1 MIESIFHQIFLFFPL
16 ILGAYLSISLMKVP
30 DLSLESAYLFG
41 AVMGGLTA
49 SDGIVSYFV
58 AIGGGAVVGAITGM
72 LNQLCRLPFLLAAI
86 VVNGLFHGIVQ
97 FALKGALMSIKPAF
111 GAGVEWTVLIAVTAV
126 LVGFSYLILR
136 SQLGYAFAIYGNNPL
151 FFKRHHVST
160 KYVVICGTVLGGA
173 AAGLSGYLFAVANGF
188 VDVTM
193 NYGIVLLGITSLML
207 GKVFLDRQQPNL
219 VAPFLGIVLFFVLQH
234 ALIKCGFP
242 LRYFNAFQAVMILAI
257 WVFSK
262 RAKVRFATDH
272 LGV

>member
-1 MIESIFHQIFLFFPL
+1 
-16 ILGAYLSISLMKVP
+16 
-30 DLSLESAYLFG
+30 
-41 AVMGGLTA
+41 
-49 SDGIVSYFV
+49 
-58 AIGGGAVVGAITGM
+58 VG
-72 LNQLCRLPFLLAAI
+72 
-86 VVNGLFHGIVQ
+86 
-97 FALKGALMSIKPAF
+97 
-111 GAGVEWTVLIAVTAV
+111 
-126 LVGFSYLILR
+126 LVGFSYFLLR

-160 KYVVICGTVLGGA
+160 KYVVIVGTVLGGA
-173 AAGLSGYLFAVANGF
+173 AAGLSGYLFATANGF

-219 VAPFLGIVLFFVLQH
+219 MAPFLGIVLFFILQH
-234 ALIKCGFP
+234 ALIKCGFS

-257 WVFSK
+257 WIFSQ

>member
-1 MIESIFHQIFLFFPL
+1 MIESIFHQILLFFPL

-49 SDGIVSYFV
+49 SEGIVSYFI
-58 AIGGGAVVGAITGM
+58 AICGGAAVGALTGV
-72 LNQLCRLPFLLAAI
+72 LNQLCRLPFLLSAI
-86 VVNGLFHGIVQ
+86 VVNGLFHGIAQ
-97 FALKGALMSIKPAF
+97 FALKGALLSIKPSF
-111 GAGVEWTVLIAVTAV
+111 ETGWTMLIVITIV
-126 LVGFSYLILR
+126 LVSVSYLLLR

-160 KYVVICGTVLGGA
+160 KYVVIFGTVLGGA
-173 AAGLSGYLFAVANGF
+173 AAGLSGYLFATANGF

-193 NYGIVLLGITSLML
+193 NYGIVLLGITALML
-207 GKVFLDRQQPNL
+207 GKVFLDKQQPNL
-219 VAPFLGIVLFFVLQH
+219 VAPFIGVVLFFVLQH
-234 ALIKCGFP
+234 ALIKCGFS

-257 WVFSK
+257 WVFSQ

>member
-16 ILGAYLSISLMKVP
+16 ILGAYLCISLMKVP

-41 AVMGGLTA
+41 AVLGGLTA
-49 SDGIVSYFV
+49 SEGVVSYVF
-58 AIGGGAVVGAITGM
+58 AIGGGAVVGALTGV
-72 LNQLCRLPFLLAAI
+72 LNQICRLPFLLAAI

-97 FALKGALMSIKPAF
+97 FALKGALLSIKPSF
-111 GAGVEWTVLIAVTAV
+111 GDEWTVLIVVTV
-126 LVGFSYLILR
+126 GLVGFSYFLLR

-160 KYVVICGTVLGGA
+160 KYVVIFGTVLGGA
-173 AAGLSGYLFAVANGF
+173 AAGLSGYLFATANGF

-219 VAPFLGIVLFFVLQH
+219 VAPFIGIVLFFVLQH

-257 WVFSK
+257 WVFSQ

>member
-1 MIESIFHQIFLFFPL
+1 MIESIFHQILLFFPL

-49 SDGIVSYFV
+49 SEGIVSYFV
-58 AIGGGAVVGAITGM
+58 AIGGGALVGALTGM
-72 LNQLCRLPFLLAAI
+72 LNQICRLPFLLAAI

-97 FALKGALMSIKPAF
+97 FALKGALLSIKPSF
-111 GAGVEWTVLIAVTAV
+111 GSEWTVLIAITAG
-126 LVGFSYLILR
+126 LVGLSYLIMR

-160 KYVVICGTVLGGA
+160 KYVVIFGTVLGGA
-173 AAGLSGYLFAVANGF
+173 AAGLSGYLFATANGF

-193 NYGIVLLGITSLML
+193 NYGIVLIAITALML
-207 GKVFLDRQQPNL
+207 GKVFLDKQQPNL
-219 VAPFLGIVLFFVLQH
+219 VAPFVGIVLFFVLQH
-234 ALIKCGFP
+234 ALIKCGFS

-262 RAKVRFATDH
+262 RAKVRFSTDH